1 MVAADFAFALSRSI
15 GIFRINSIVLRL
27 AVADKITLHAENQ
40 LQVTALRRIKAE
52 RKGLYNAMVG
62 NRQSLVAPTDSL
74 LYKALHR
81 RQAIKLTHLRMAMQ
95 LNPLD
100 LGIIHALLLGI
111 ELHNA
116 ARHHA
121 HLVKGKAVG
130 CNITLQTQ
138 AHTGL
143 QQIFKLVAFLARVA
157 AVTLVKA

>member
-1 MVAADFAFALSRSI
+1 
-15 GIFRINSIVLRL
+15 
-27 AVADKITLHAENQ
+27 
-40 LQVTALRRIKAE
+40 
-52 RKGLYNAMVG
+52 MVG

-100 LGIIHALLLGI
+100 LSIIHALLLGI

-130 CNITLQTQ
+130 GNITLQTQ